1 MEKDNKELVKSTKS
15 IDDSKLSKTTDTPP
29 KNWNEGK
36 TSSTGYSITEKG
48 LNRLTDVI
56 NEVPTRYGMVLIKI
70 LQEELQKN

>member
-15 IDDSKLSKTTDTPP
+15 IDDSKLSRTTDIPP
-29 KNWNEGK
+29 GK
-36 TSSTGYSITEKG
+36 TASTGYSITEKG